1 MKKFLLALILGL
13 LWCNVGF
20 AGEKE
25 PGKDSKCLKEVKKII
40 KEAL

>member
-1 MKKFLLALILGL
+1 MKNFLLALILGL

-25 PGKDSKCLKEVKKII
+25 VKKRS